1 MIKQDSN
8 NDASLRRLAD
18 IQKQIMEYLSVH
30 NYNWG
35 LDESMMVNIN
45 GDTYIVSLLPK
56 NTDYVTLHITY
67 PIEPHAGAFLQSE
80 ECQQLYVNYLGS
92 RYPHLSATLNHNEK
106 VLLLEYEADICS
118 VEEFDHHFKT
128 AVYEIGFILEFD
140 MRKLEYVCK
149 IHFPQLLTSK

>member
-18 IQKQIMEYLSVH
+18 IQKQIMEYLSVQ

-118 VEEFDHHFKT
+118 VKEFDHHFKT

>member
-1 MIKQDSN
+1 
-8 NDASLRRLAD
+8 
-18 IQKQIMEYLSVH
+18 MEYLSVQ

>member
-18 IQKQIMEYLSVH
+18 IQKQIMEYLSVQ

-56 NTDYVTLHITY
+56 NTDYVTLQITY

>member
-18 IQKQIMEYLSVH
+18 IQKQIMEYLSVQ

-80 ECQQLYVNYLGS
+80 KCQQLYVDCLGS
-92 RYPHLSATLNHNEK
+92 RYPHLSATLNPNEN
-106 VLLLEYEADICS
+106 VLLLEHEADICS
-118 VEEFDHHFKT
+118 VEEFEQHFQE
-128 AVYEIGFILEFD
+128 AVFKIGFILEFY
-140 MRKLEYVCK
+140 MLRLENVFKAHY
-149 IHFPQLLTSK
+149 PQHLTSK

>member
-18 IQKQIMEYLSVH
+18 IQKQIMEYLSMQ

-92 RYPHLSATLNHNEK
+92 RYPHLNATLNPNEN
-106 VLLLEYEADICS
+106 VLLLEYETDICS
-118 VEEFDHHFKT
+118 VNEFERHFQD
-128 AVYEIGFILEFD
+128 AVFEIGFILEFD

>member
-18 IQKQIMEYLSVH
+18 IQKQIMEYLSVQ

-56 NTDYVTLHITY
+56 IRIMLHCTL
-67 PIEPHAGAFLQSE
+67 PIP
-80 ECQQLYVNYLGS
+80 
-92 RYPHLSATLNHNEK
+92 
-106 VLLLEYEADICS
+106 
-118 VEEFDHHFKT
+118 
-128 AVYEIGFILEFD
+128 
-140 MRKLEYVCK
+140 
-149 IHFPQLLTSK
+149 